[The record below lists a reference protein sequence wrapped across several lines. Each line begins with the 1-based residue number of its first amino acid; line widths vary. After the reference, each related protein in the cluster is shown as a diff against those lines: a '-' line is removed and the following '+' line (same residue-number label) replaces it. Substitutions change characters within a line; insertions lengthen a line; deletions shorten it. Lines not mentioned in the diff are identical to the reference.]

1 MKREE
6 LKFKIGALSVH
17 RVVVSRHAVCG
28 DVGTSTLEEVI
39 REGDNPVADRQF
51 ATFDVCSQSRI
62 AWECSP
68 NWVVNFI

>member
-1 MKREE
+1 VKREE
-6 LKFKIGALSVH
+6 LKFKIDVLAL

-51 ATFDVCSQSRI
+51 AAFDVCSQSRI

-68 NWVVNFI
+68 NRVVNFI

>member
-6 LKFKIGALSVH
+6 LKFKIDVLLVR
-17 RVVVSRHAVCG
+17 RVVVSRQAVSG

-51 ATFDVCSQSRI
+51 ATYDVCSQSRI

>member
-1 MKREE
+1 VKREE
-6 LKFKIGALSVH
+6 LKFKIDVLAL
-17 RVVVSRHAVCG
+17 RIVVSRHAVCG

-39 REGDNPVADRQF
+39 REGDNPVADRQI
-51 ATFDVCSQSRI
+51 AAFDVCSQSRI